1 MAIMLLLLPV
11 LLLQPVFLLLKLLW
25 LRLGGIHI
33 HCVSTV
39 SVIGGW
45 R

>member
-11 LLLQPVFLLLKLLW
+11 LLLQLVSLLLKLLW
-25 LRLGGIHI
+25 LRLGGIH
-33 HCVSTV
+33 CVSTV
-39 SVIGGW
+39 PVIGGW